1 MLKLKIANKSIL
13 EAAMMLDSL
22 DKANTLIVGLG
33 NPGLAYR
40 HNRHNIGFMVADVL
54 AQKLEIPLK
63 RVKFKA
69 QIGNGKVEGIP
80 VIIAK
85 PLTYMNNSGEAVAP
99 LVHYFKV
106 PLERLLVI
114 HDDMDLPLGTLRM
127 RPSGGS
133 AGHNG
138 MLSIFDKLGTN
149 AIPRLRVGIGR
160 PPGRMDPADYVLQDF
175 PKNEEELLNMVIAQA
190 CEAVL
195 AFITTGLEK
204 AMNTYNGEVG

>member
-1 MLKLKIANKSIL
+1 
-13 EAAMMLDSL
+13 MLDSL
-22 DKANTLIVGLG
+22 NKENTLIVGLG
-33 NPGLAYR
+33 NPVLAYR
-40 HNRHNIGFMVADVL
+40 HNRHNVGFMVADAL
-54 AQKLEIPLK
+54 ADKLEIPLK

-69 QIGNGKVEGIP
+69 QIGNGKLGDIP
-80 VIIAK
+80 IIIAK
-85 PLTYMNNSGEAVAP
+85 PLTFMNNSGEAVAP
-99 LVHYFKV
+99 LVRYFKV

-175 PKNEEELLNMVIAQA
+175 SRSEEELLNMVITQA
-190 CEAVL
+190 CEAAL

>member
-1 MLKLKIANKSIL
+1 
-13 EAAMMLDSL
+13 MMLDSL
-22 DKANTLIVGLG
+22 NKENTLIVGLG
-33 NPGLAYR
+33 NPVLAYR
-40 HNRHNIGFMVADVL
+40 HNRHNVGFMVVDTLAD
-54 AQKLEIPLK
+54 KLEIPLK

-69 QIGNGKVEGIP
+69 QIGNGKLGDIP
-80 VIIAK
+80 IIIAK
-85 PLTYMNNSGEAVAP
+85 PLTFMNNSGEAVAP
-99 LVHYFKV
+99 LVRYFKV

-175 PKNEEELLNMVIAQA
+175 SRSEEELLNMVITQA
-190 CEAVL
+190 CEAAL
-195 AFITTGLEK
+195 AVITTGLEK

>member
-1 MLKLKIANKSIL
+1 
-13 EAAMMLDSL
+13 MLDSL
-22 DKANTLIVGLG
+22 DKENTLIVGLG

-40 HNRHNIGFMVADVL
+40 HNRHNVGFMVADAL
-54 AQKLEIPLK
+54 ANKLEIPLK

-69 QIGNGKVEGIP
+69 QIGNGKLEDIP
-80 VIIAK
+80 IIIAK
-85 PLTYMNNSGEAVAP
+85 PLTFMNKSGEAVAP
-99 LVHYFKV
+99 LVRYFKV

-175 PKNEEELLNMVIAQA
+175 PKSDEELLKMVIAQA
-190 CEAVL
+190 CEAAL

>member
-1 MLKLKIANKSIL
+1 
-13 EAAMMLDSL
+13 MMLDSL
-22 DKANTLIVGLG
+22 NKENTLIVGLG

-40 HNRHNIGFMVADVL
+40 HNRHNVGFMVADAL
-54 AQKLEIPLK
+54 ADKLEIPLK

-69 QIGNGKVEGIP
+69 QIGNGKLGDIP

-85 PLTYMNNSGEAVAP
+85 PLTFMNNSGEAVAP
-99 LVHYFKV
+99 LVRYFKV

-175 PKNEEELLNMVIAQA
+175 PRSEEELLSMVIAQA
-190 CEAVL
+190 CEAAL

>member
-1 MLKLKIANKSIL
+1 
-13 EAAMMLDSL
+13 MLDSL
-22 DKANTLIVGLG
+22 NKENTLIVGLG

-40 HNRHNIGFMVADVL
+40 HNRHNVGFMVADAL
-54 AQKLEIPLK
+54 ADKLEIPLK

-69 QIGNGKVEGIP
+69 QIGNGKLEDIP
-80 VIIAK
+80 IIIAK
-85 PLTYMNNSGEAVAP
+85 PLTFMNKSGEAVAP
-99 LVHYFKV
+99 LVRYFKV

-175 PKNEEELLNMVIAQA
+175 PKGDEELLKMVIAQA
-190 CEAVL
+190 CEAAL

>member
-1 MLKLKIANKSIL
+1 
-13 EAAMMLDSL
+13 MMLDSL
-22 DKANTLIVGLG
+22 DKENTLIVGLG

-40 HNRHNIGFMVADVL
+40 HNRHNVGFMVADAL
-54 AQKLEIPLK
+54 ADKLEIPLK

-69 QIGNGKVEGIP
+69 QIGNGKLEGIP
-80 VIIAK
+80 IIIAK
-85 PLTYMNNSGEAVAP
+85 PLTFMNNSGEAVAP
-99 LVHYFKV
+99 LVRYFKV

-175 PKNEEELLNMVIAQA
+175 PKSDEELLKMVIAQA
-190 CEAVL
+190 CEAAL

>member
-1 MLKLKIANKSIL
+1 
-13 EAAMMLDSL
+13 MMLDSL
-22 DKANTLIVGLG
+22 DKENTLIVGLG

-40 HNRHNIGFMVADVL
+40 HNRHNVGFMVADAL
-54 AQKLEIPLK
+54 ADKLEIPLK

-69 QIGNGKVEGIP
+69 QIGNGKLEDIP
-80 VIIAK
+80 IIIAK
-85 PLTYMNNSGEAVAP
+85 PLTFMNKSGEAVAP
-99 LVHYFKV
+99 LVRYFKV

-175 PKNEEELLNMVIAQA
+175 PKSDEELLKMVIAQA
-190 CEAVL
+190 CEAAL

>member
-1 MLKLKIANKSIL
+1 
-13 EAAMMLDSL
+13 MMLDSL
-22 DKANTLIVGLG
+22 NKENTLIVGLG

-40 HNRHNIGFMVADVL
+40 HNRHNVGFMVADAL
-54 AQKLEIPLK
+54 ADKLEIPLK

-69 QIGNGKVEGIP
+69 QIGNGKLEDIP
-80 VIIAK
+80 IIIAK
-85 PLTYMNNSGEAVAP
+85 PLTFMNNSGEAVAP

-175 PKNEEELLNMVIAQA
+175 PKSEEELLSMVIAQA
-190 CEAVL
+190 CEAAL
-195 AFITTGLEK
+195 AFITNGLEK

>member
-1 MLKLKIANKSIL
+1 
-13 EAAMMLDSL
+13 MMLDSL
-22 DKANTLIVGLG
+22 DKENTLIVGLG

-40 HNRHNIGFMVADVL
+40 HNRHNVGFMVADAL
-54 AQKLEIPLK
+54 ADKLEIPLK

-69 QIGNGKVEGIP
+69 QIGNGKLEDIP
-80 VIIAK
+80 IIIAK
-85 PLTYMNNSGEAVAP
+85 PLTFMNKSGEAVAP
-99 LVHYFKV
+99 LVRYFKV

-175 PKNEEELLNMVIAQA
+175 PKSDEELLKMVIAKA
-190 CEAVL
+190 CEAAL
-195 AFITTGLEK
+195 AFIITGLEK

>member
-1 MLKLKIANKSIL
+1 
-13 EAAMMLDSL
+13 MMLDSL
-22 DKANTLIVGLG
+22 NKENTLIVGLG

-40 HNRHNIGFMVADVL
+40 HNRHNVGFMVADAL
-54 AQKLEIPLK
+54 ADKLEIPLK

-69 QIGNGKVEGIP
+69 QIGNGKLEDIP
-80 VIIAK
+80 IIIAK
-85 PLTYMNNSGEAVAP
+85 PLTFMNNSGEAVAP
-99 LVHYFKV
+99 LVRYFKV

-175 PKNEEELLNMVIAQA
+175 PRSEEELLSMVIAQA

>member
-1 MLKLKIANKSIL
+1 
-13 EAAMMLDSL
+13 MLDSL
-22 DKANTLIVGLG
+22 NKENTLIVGLG
-33 NPGLAYR
+33 NPVLAYR
-40 HNRHNIGFMVADVL
+40 HNRHNVGFMVVDTLAD
-54 AQKLEIPLK
+54 KLEIPLK

-69 QIGNGKVEGIP
+69 QIGNGKLGDIP
-80 VIIAK
+80 IIIAK
-85 PLTYMNNSGEAVAP
+85 PLTFMNKSGEAVAP
-99 LVHYFKV
+99 LVRYFKV

-175 PKNEEELLNMVIAQA
+175 PKSDEELLKMVIAQA
-190 CEAVL
+190 CEAAL
-195 AFITTGLEK
+195 AFITNGLEK

>member
-1 MLKLKIANKSIL
+1 
-13 EAAMMLDSL
+13 MLDSL
-22 DKANTLIVGLG
+22 NKENTLIVGLG
-33 NPGLAYR
+33 NPVLAYR
-40 HNRHNIGFMVADVL
+40 HNRHNVGFMVVDTLAD
-54 AQKLEIPLK
+54 KLEIPLK

-69 QIGNGKVEGIP
+69 QIGNGKLGDIP

-85 PLTYMNNSGEAVAP
+85 PLTFMNNSGEAVAP
-99 LVHYFKV
+99 LVRYFKV

-175 PKNEEELLNMVIAQA
+175 PRSEEELLSMVIAQA
-190 CEAVL
+190 CEAAL
-195 AFITTGLEK
+195 AFITNGLEK

>member
-1 MLKLKIANKSIL
+1 
-13 EAAMMLDSL
+13 MLDSL

-40 HNRHNIGFMVADVL
+40 HNRHNIGFMVADAL

-149 AIPRLRVGIGR
+149 AISRLRVGIGR

-175 PKNEEELLNMVIAQA
+175 PKSEEELLNMVIAQA

>member
-1 MLKLKIANKSIL
+1 
-13 EAAMMLDSL
+13 MLDSL

-40 HNRHNIGFMVADVL
+40 HNRHNIGFMVADAL

>member
-1 MLKLKIANKSIL
+1 
-13 EAAMMLDSL
+13 MMLDSL
-22 DKANTLIVGLG
+22 KKENTLIVGLG

-40 HNRHNIGFMVADVL
+40 HNRHNVGFMVADAL
-54 AQKLEIPLK
+54 AEKLEIPLK

-69 QIGNGKVEGIP
+69 QIGNGKLEGIP
-80 VIIAK
+80 IIIAK
-85 PLTYMNNSGEAVAP
+85 PLTFMNKSGEAVAP
-99 LVHYFKV
+99 LVRYFKV

-175 PKNEEELLNMVIAQA
+175 PKSDEELLKMVIAQA
-190 CEAVL
+190 CEAAL
-195 AFITTGLEK
+195 AFITNGLEK

>member
-1 MLKLKIANKSIL
+1 
-13 EAAMMLDSL
+13 MMLDSL
-22 DKANTLIVGLG
+22 NKENTLIVGLG
-33 NPGLAYR
+33 NPVLAYR
-40 HNRHNIGFMVADVL
+40 HNRHNVGFMVADTL
-54 AQKLEIPLK
+54 ADKLEIPLK

-69 QIGNGKVEGIP
+69 QIGNGKLGDIP
-80 VIIAK
+80 IIIAK
-85 PLTYMNNSGEAVAP
+85 PLTFMNNSGEAVAP
-99 LVHYFKV
+99 LVRYFKV

-175 PKNEEELLNMVIAQA
+175 SRSEEELLNMVITQA
-190 CEAVL
+190 CEAAL

>member
-1 MLKLKIANKSIL
+1 
-13 EAAMMLDSL
+13 MLDSL
-22 DKANTLIVGLG
+22 DKENTLIVGLG

-40 HNRHNIGFMVADVL
+40 HNRHNVGFMVADAL
-54 AQKLEIPLK
+54 ADKLEIPLK

-69 QIGNGKVEGIP
+69 QIGNGKLEDIP
-80 VIIAK
+80 IIIAK
-85 PLTYMNNSGEAVAP
+85 PLTFMNKSGEAVAP
-99 LVHYFKV
+99 LVRYFKV

-175 PKNEEELLNMVIAQA
+175 PRSEEELLSMVIAQA
-190 CEAVL
+190 CEAAL
-195 AFITTGLEK
+195 AFITNGLEK

>member
-1 MLKLKIANKSIL
+1 
-13 EAAMMLDSL
+13 MMLDSL

-40 HNRHNIGFMVADVL
+40 HNRHNIGFMVADAL

-175 PKNEEELLNMVIAQA
+175 PKSEEELLNMVIAQA

>member
-1 MLKLKIANKSIL
+1 
-13 EAAMMLDSL
+13 
-22 DKANTLIVGLG
+22 
-33 NPGLAYR
+33 LAYR
-40 HNRHNIGFMVADVL
+40 HNRHNVGFMVVDTLAD
-54 AQKLEIPLK
+54 KLEIPLK

-69 QIGNGKVEGIP
+69 QIGNGKLGDIP
-80 VIIAK
+80 IIIAK
-85 PLTYMNNSGEAVAP
+85 PLTFMNNSGEAVAP
-99 LVHYFKV
+99 LVRYFKV

-175 PKNEEELLNMVIAQA
+175 SRSEEELLNMVITQA
-190 CEAVL
+190 CEAAL

>member
-1 MLKLKIANKSIL
+1 
-13 EAAMMLDSL
+13 MLDSL
-22 DKANTLIVGLG
+22 NKENTLIVGLG
-33 NPGLAYR
+33 NPVLAYR
-40 HNRHNIGFMVADVL
+40 HNRHNVGFMVVDTLAD
-54 AQKLEIPLK
+54 KLEIPLK

-69 QIGNGKVEGIP
+69 QIGNGKLGDIP
-80 VIIAK
+80 IIIAK
-85 PLTYMNNSGEAVAP
+85 PLTFMNNSGEAVAP
-99 LVHYFKV
+99 LVRYFKV

-175 PKNEEELLNMVIAQA
+175 PRSEEELLSMVIAQA
-190 CEAVL
+190 CEAAL
-195 AFITTGLEK
+195 AFITNGLEK

>member
-1 MLKLKIANKSIL
+1 
-13 EAAMMLDSL
+13 MMLDSL
-22 DKANTLIVGLG
+22 IKENTLIVGLG
-33 NPGLAYR
+33 NPVLAYR
-40 HNRHNIGFMVADVL
+40 HNRHNVGFMVVDTLAD
-54 AQKLEIPLK
+54 KLEIPLK

-69 QIGNGKVEGIP
+69 QIGNGKLEDIP
-80 VIIAK
+80 IIIAK
-85 PLTYMNNSGEAVAP
+85 PLTFMNKSGEAVAP
-99 LVHYFKV
+99 LVRYFKV

-175 PKNEEELLNMVIAQA
+175 PKSDEELLKMVIAQA
-190 CEAVL
+190 CEAAL

>member
-1 MLKLKIANKSIL
+1 
-13 EAAMMLDSL
+13 MLDSL
-22 DKANTLIVGLG
+22 NKENTLIVGLG
-33 NPGLAYR
+33 NPVLAYR
-40 HNRHNIGFMVADVL
+40 HNRHNVGFMVVDTLAD
-54 AQKLEIPLK
+54 KLEIPLK

-69 QIGNGKVEGIP
+69 QIGNGKLEDIP
-80 VIIAK
+80 IIIAK
-85 PLTYMNNSGEAVAP
+85 PLTFMNKSGEAVAP
-99 LVHYFKV
+99 LVRYFKV

-175 PKNEEELLNMVIAQA
+175 SRSEEELLNMVITQA
-190 CEAVL
+190 CEAAL

>member
-1 MLKLKIANKSIL
+1 
-13 EAAMMLDSL
+13 MLDSL
-22 DKANTLIVGLG
+22 DKENTLIVGLG

-40 HNRHNIGFMVADVL
+40 HNRHNVGFMVADAL
-54 AQKLEIPLK
+54 ADKLEIPLK

-69 QIGNGKVEGIP
+69 QIGNGKLEGIP
-80 VIIAK
+80 IIIAK
-85 PLTYMNNSGEAVAP
+85 PLTFMNNSGEAVAP
-99 LVHYFKV
+99 LVRYFKV

-175 PKNEEELLNMVIAQA
+175 PKSDEELLKMVIAQA
-190 CEAVL
+190 CEAAL

>member
-1 MLKLKIANKSIL
+1 
-13 EAAMMLDSL
+13 MLDSL
-22 DKANTLIVGLG
+22 NKENTLIVGLG

-40 HNRHNIGFMVADVL
+40 HNRHNVGFMVADAL
-54 AQKLEIPLK
+54 ADKLEIPLK

-69 QIGNGKVEGIP
+69 QIGNGKLGDIP

-85 PLTYMNNSGEAVAP
+85 PLTFMNNSGEAVAP
-99 LVHYFKV
+99 LVRYFKV

-175 PKNEEELLNMVIAQA
+175 SRSEEELLNMVITQA
-190 CEAVL
+190 CEAAL

>member
-1 MLKLKIANKSIL
+1 
-13 EAAMMLDSL
+13 MMLDSL
-22 DKANTLIVGLG
+22 DKENTLIVGLG

-40 HNRHNIGFMVADVL
+40 HNRHNVGFMVADAL
-54 AQKLEIPLK
+54 ADKLEIPLK

-69 QIGNGKVEGIP
+69 QIGNGKLEDIP
-80 VIIAK
+80 IIIAK
-85 PLTYMNNSGEAVAP
+85 PLTFMNKSGEAVAP
-99 LVHYFKV
+99 LVRYFKV

-175 PKNEEELLNMVIAQA
+175 PKGDEELLKMVIAQA
-190 CEAVL
+190 CEAAI

>member
-1 MLKLKIANKSIL
+1 
-13 EAAMMLDSL
+13 MMLDSL
-22 DKANTLIVGLG
+22 NKENTLIVGLG
-33 NPGLAYR
+33 NPVLAYR
-40 HNRHNIGFMVADVL
+40 HNRHNVGFMVADAL
-54 AQKLEIPLK
+54 ADKLEIPLK

-69 QIGNGKVEGIP
+69 QIGNGKLGDIP

-85 PLTYMNNSGEAVAP
+85 PLTFMNNSGEVVAP
-99 LVHYFKV
+99 LVRYFKV

-175 PKNEEELLNMVIAQA
+175 PRSEEELLSMVIAQA
-190 CEAVL
+190 CEAAL

>member
-1 MLKLKIANKSIL
+1 
-13 EAAMMLDSL
+13 MLDSVN
-22 DKANTLIVGLG
+22 KENTLIVGLG

-40 HNRHNIGFMVADVL
+40 RNRHNVGFMVADAL
-54 AQKLEIPLK
+54 ANKLEIPLK

-69 QIGNGKVEGIP
+69 QIGNGKLEDIP
-80 VIIAK
+80 IIIAK
-85 PLTYMNNSGEAVAP
+85 PLTFMNNSGEAVAP
-99 LVHYFKV
+99 LVRYFKV

-175 PKNEEELLNMVIAQA
+175 PKSDEELLKMVIAQA
-190 CEAVL
+190 CEAAL

>member
-1 MLKLKIANKSIL
+1 
-13 EAAMMLDSL
+13 MMLDSL
-22 DKANTLIVGLG
+22 KKENTLIVGLG

-40 HNRHNIGFMVADVL
+40 HNRHNVGFMVADAL
-54 AQKLEIPLK
+54 ADKLEIPLK

-69 QIGNGKVEGIP
+69 QIGNGKLEDIP
-80 VIIAK
+80 IIIAK
-85 PLTYMNNSGEAVAP
+85 PLTFMNNSGEAVAP
-99 LVHYFKV
+99 LVRYFKV

-160 PPGRMDPADYVLQDF
+160 PSGRMDPADYVLQDF
-175 PKNEEELLNMVIAQA
+175 PKSDEELLKMVIAQA
-190 CEAVL
+190 CEAAL

>member
-1 MLKLKIANKSIL
+1 
-13 EAAMMLDSL
+13 MMLDSL
-22 DKANTLIVGLG
+22 NKENTLIVGLG

-40 HNRHNIGFMVADVL
+40 HNRHNVGFMVADAL
-54 AQKLEIPLK
+54 ADKLEIPLK

-69 QIGNGKVEGIP
+69 QIGNGKLEDIP
-80 VIIAK
+80 IIIAK
-85 PLTYMNNSGEAVAP
+85 PLTFMNKSGEAVAP
-99 LVHYFKV
+99 LVRYFKV

-160 PPGRMDPADYVLQDF
+160 PSGRMDPADYVLQDF
-175 PKNEEELLNMVIAQA
+175 PKSDEELLKMVIAQA
-190 CEAVL
+190 CEAAL

>member
-1 MLKLKIANKSIL
+1 
-13 EAAMMLDSL
+13 MMLDSL
-22 DKANTLIVGLG
+22 NKENTLIVGLG

-40 HNRHNIGFMVADVL
+40 HNRHNVGFMVADAL
-54 AQKLEIPLK
+54 ADKLEIPLK

-69 QIGNGKVEGIP
+69 QIGNGKLGDIP
-80 VIIAK
+80 IIIAK
-85 PLTYMNNSGEAVAP
+85 PLTFMNNSGEAVAP
-99 LVHYFKV
+99 LVRYFKV

-149 AIPRLRVGIGR
+149 AISRLRVGIGR

-175 PKNEEELLNMVIAQA
+175 PRSEEELLSMVIAQA
-190 CEAVL
+190 CEAAL

>member
-1 MLKLKIANKSIL
+1 
-13 EAAMMLDSL
+13 MMLDSVN
-22 DKANTLIVGLG
+22 KENTLIVGLG

-40 HNRHNIGFMVADVL
+40 HNRHNVGFMVADAL
-54 AQKLEIPLK
+54 ADKLEIPLK

-69 QIGNGKVEGIP
+69 QIGNGKLEDIP
-80 VIIAK
+80 IIIAK
-85 PLTYMNNSGEAVAP
+85 PLTFMNNSGEAVAP
-99 LVHYFKV
+99 LVRYFKV

-160 PPGRMDPADYVLQDF
+160 PPGKMDPADYVLQDF
-175 PKNEEELLNMVIAQA
+175 PKGDEELLKMVIAQA
-190 CEAVL
+190 CEAAL

>member
-1 MLKLKIANKSIL
+1 
-13 EAAMMLDSL
+13 MMLDSL

-106 PLERLLVI
+106 PFERLLVI

>member
-1 MLKLKIANKSIL
+1 
-13 EAAMMLDSL
+13 MLDSL
-22 DKANTLIVGLG
+22 NKENTLIVGLG

-40 HNRHNIGFMVADVL
+40 HNRHNVGFMVADTL
-54 AQKLEIPLK
+54 ADKLEIPLK

-69 QIGNGKVEGIP
+69 QIGNGKLGDIP
-80 VIIAK
+80 IIIAK
-85 PLTYMNNSGEAVAP
+85 PLTFMNNSGEAVAP
-99 LVHYFKV
+99 LVRYFKV

-175 PKNEEELLNMVIAQA
+175 PRSEEELLSMVIAQA
-190 CEAVL
+190 CEAAL

>member
-1 MLKLKIANKSIL
+1 
-13 EAAMMLDSL
+13 MMLDSL

-175 PKNEEELLNMVIAQA
+175 PKSEEELLNMVIAQA

-195 AFITTGLEK
+195 AFITTGLDK

>member
-1 MLKLKIANKSIL
+1 
-13 EAAMMLDSL
+13 MLDSL
-22 DKANTLIVGLG
+22 NKENTLIVGLG
-33 NPGLAYR
+33 NPVLAYR
-40 HNRHNIGFMVADVL
+40 HNRHNVGFMVVDTLAD
-54 AQKLEIPLK
+54 KLEIPLK

-69 QIGNGKVEGIP
+69 QIGNGKLGDIP

-85 PLTYMNNSGEAVAP
+85 PLTFMNNSGEAVAP
-99 LVHYFKV
+99 LVRYFKV

-175 PKNEEELLNMVIAQA
+175 PKSDEELLKMVIAQA
-190 CEAVL
+190 CEAAL

>member
-1 MLKLKIANKSIL
+1 
-13 EAAMMLDSL
+13 MMLDSL
-22 DKANTLIVGLG
+22 DKENTLIVGLG

-40 HNRHNIGFMVADVL
+40 HNRHNVGFMVADAL
-54 AQKLEIPLK
+54 ADKLEIPLK

-69 QIGNGKVEGIP
+69 QIGNGKLEDIP
-80 VIIAK
+80 IIIAK
-85 PLTYMNNSGEAVAP
+85 PLTFMNKSGEAVAP
-99 LVHYFKV
+99 LVRYFKV

-175 PKNEEELLNMVIAQA
+175 PKGDEELLKMVIAKA
-190 CEAVL
+190 CEAAL

>member
-1 MLKLKIANKSIL
+1 
-13 EAAMMLDSL
+13 MLDSL
-22 DKANTLIVGLG
+22 NKENTLIVGLG

-40 HNRHNIGFMVADVL
+40 HNRHNVGFMVADAL
-54 AQKLEIPLK
+54 ADKLEIPLK

-69 QIGNGKVEGIP
+69 QIGNGKLEDIP
-80 VIIAK
+80 IIIAK
-85 PLTYMNNSGEAVAP
+85 PLTFMNNSGEAVAP
-99 LVHYFKV
+99 LVRYFKV

-175 PKNEEELLNMVIAQA
+175 SRSEEELLSMVIAQA
-190 CEAVL
+190 CEAAL

>member
-1 MLKLKIANKSIL
+1 
-13 EAAMMLDSL
+13 MLDSL

>member
-1 MLKLKIANKSIL
+1 
-13 EAAMMLDSL
+13 MMLDSL
-22 DKANTLIVGLG
+22 NKENTLIVGLG
-33 NPGLAYR
+33 NPGLTYR
-40 HNRHNIGFMVADVL
+40 HNRHNVGFMIADAL
-54 AQKLEIPLK
+54 ADKLEIPLK

-69 QIGNGKVEGIP
+69 QIGIGKLEDIP
-80 VIIAK
+80 IIIAK
-85 PLTYMNNSGEAVAP
+85 PLTFMNKSGEAVAP
-99 LVHYFKV
+99 LVRYFKV

-175 PKNEEELLNMVIAQA
+175 PKSDEELLKMVIAQA
-190 CEAVL
+190 CEAAL